1 MRDPIKQYSV
11 SQVTN
16 LVKAAINARLPARLV
31 VRGELGDWKQ
41 HHSSGHC
48 YFTLKDKG
56 SVLPAVMWAGKFK
69 SVRFEPEAG
78 MEVLATGIVDVYPVG
93 GKYQFYADKLEPQ
106 GMGALQ
112 LAFEQMVAKLQA
124 EGLFEDEHKKPIPS
138 FAERIGV
145 LTSESGAAIHDIS
158 ESIFSRWPPARLFL
172 FPVPVQGPGAARAIA
187 DTIDRINRAPR
198 RLGLDLLIVGRG
210 GGSLEDL
217 WAFNEEVVARAI
229 YASSLPIITAVGHEV
244 DTTVADLVA
253 DARAST
259 PTKAAMVAVPD
270 GEDIAERLRHYRSRL
285 VGSLHNRVQLGHS
298 RLNTIRASEVFKK
311 PATVVWHR
319 QQQLDE
325 LMAALRES
333 LRDLATYHHEQLNR
347 YVGAIQRLE
356 PYRLLGARRLELD
369 RLANRTANGIATK
382 LERGKMI
389 LEARAGQLMAL
400 SSKSVLGRGFTLT
413 KRKKT
418 GAILRTAEGIRSGDL
433 LLTEFGQGKV
443 IESQV
448 TSQ

>member
-16 LVKAAINARLPARLV
+16 LVKAAINEGLPARLV
-31 VRGELGDWKQ
+31 VRGEIGDWKQ
-41 HHSSGHC
+41 HHGSGHC

-56 SVLPAVMWAGKFK
+56 SALPAVMWAGKYK
-69 SVRFEPEAG
+69 SVRFEPKAG
-78 MEVLATGIVDVYPVG
+78 MEVLATGIVDVYPVA

-106 GMGALQ
+106 GVGSLQ
-112 LAFEQMVAKLQA
+112 RAFEQMVAKLQA
-124 EGLFEDEHKKPIPS
+124 EGLFEDEHKKAIPS

-158 ESIFSRWPPARLFL
+158 DSIFSRWPPARLFL
-172 FPVPVQGPGAARAIA
+172 FPVPVQGKGAARAIA
-187 DTIDRINRAPR
+187 DTLERINRAPQ

-217 WAFNEEVVARAI
+217 WAFNEEIVARAI

-259 PTKAAMVAVPD
+259 PTKAAVVAVPD
-270 GEDIAERLRHYRSRL
+270 GEDITEQLRHYRSRL
-285 VGSLHNRVQLGHS
+285 VGSLHSRAQLGHS

-325 LMAALRES
+325 RFAALRES
-333 LRDLATYHHEQLNR
+333 LRDLSGYHNEQLNR
-347 YVGAIQRLE
+347 YVACLQKLE

-369 RLANRTANGIATK
+369 RLANRAANGIANK
-382 LERGKMI
+382 LERRKM
-389 LEARAGQLMAL
+389 LLAARAGQLAAL
-400 SSKSVLGRGFTLT
+400 NPKSVMSRGFTLT
-413 KRKKT
+413 KHQGT
-418 GAILRTAEGIRSGDL
+418 GALVRSRKEVQTGDL
-433 LLTEFGQGKV
+433 LITEFGDGKV

>member
-1 MRDPIKQYSV
+1 
-11 SQVTN
+11 
-16 LVKAAINARLPARLV
+16 
-31 VRGELGDWKQ
+31 
-41 HHSSGHC
+41 
-48 YFTLKDKG
+48 
-56 SVLPAVMWAGKFK
+56 
-69 SVRFEPEAG
+69 
-78 MEVLATGIVDVYPVG
+78 
-93 GKYQFYADKLEPQ
+93 
-106 GMGALQ
+106 MGALQ

-187 DTIDRINRAPR
+187 DTIDRINRAPQ